1 MFLAIDSTN
10 AVFPIAGLAAMIIKS
25 LGCHPEV
32 NLSSLSKPVA
42 TPLKPLDRQFLQF
55 FFWLVKLNFEL
66 FLNYA

>member
-1 MFLAIDSTN
+1 MFLAIDNTN

-42 TPLKPLDRQFLQF
+42 TPLKPSTGNFFNSFLACKT
-55 FFWLVKLNFEL
+55 KL
-66 FLNYA
+66 